1 MFLAAEE
8 AATAASTF
16 EPFDIMM
23 LLFTIV
29 IFIGWVR
36 LLMAR
41 PKKNIFAIGFATVSL
56 GVFLFAN
63 YIMIFKVWLG

>member
-1 MFLAAEE
+1 MFLAEKV
-8 AATAASTF
+8 ATIAKF
-16 EPFDIMM
+16 DPMDIMM

-41 PKKNIFAIGFATVSL
+41 PKKNVFAIGFATVSL
-56 GVFLFAN
+56 LVFAFAN
-63 YIMIFKVWLG
+63 YVMIFKVWLQ

>member
-1 MFLAAEE
+1 MFLAAE
-8 AATAASTF
+8 AANTLAKF
-16 EPFDIMM
+16 DPFDIMM

-41 PKKNIFAIGFATVSL
+41 PKKNVFAIGFTTVAL
-56 GVFLFAN
+56 AVFVFADS
-63 YIMIFKVWLG
+63 IMIGKVWLG